1 MFRILLRP
9 GWTLVQG
16 PLVCRFRLAGNDRHR
31 SPRDRRSWNCFRAY
45 ILDWHDHSRDSCEAP
60 RIDHAPKDQLNRF
73 PSLRCASAI
82 QIVRPLE
89 STPET
94 QPQLQPALLR
104 LSAMIFPV
112 LHFRSGEIRILDSS
126 GNDEQ
131 TIPFSE
137 ADRRL

>member
-73 PSLRCASAI
+73 PSLRCASATK
-82 QIVRPLE
+82 IVRPLE

-94 QPQLQPALLR
+94 QPQLQPASLR
-104 LSAMIFPV
+104 LSAMVSQYFTPGGFC
-112 LHFRSGEIRILDSS
+112 LFSAPH
-126 GNDEQ
+126 GNDE
-131 TIPFSE
+131 IKGSRSVDF
-137 ADRRL
+137 RRS